1 TVVLPASAVPATPTP
16 IAFMMQ
22 TERLAMGP
30 GTGTGGPKK
39 QLASRSHAPIGVPPT
54 HWLSAL
60 HAPVPSVPGAPFR
73 QCRAGPAPRVQSV
86 VPLDMSERRVPGAS
100 CALAGAGART
110 PSNAAIATSTVAA
123 VPFI

>member
-1 TVVLPASAVPATPTP
+1 
-16 IAFMMQ
+16 MMQ

-73 QCRAGPAPRVQSV
+73 QCRAGPAPRVQSAG
-86 VPLDMSERRVPGAS
+86 PLPGSGPSAS
-100 CALAGAGART
+100 ASPEIPVTART
-110 PSNAAIATSTVAA
+110 EVPPSGMDDGGNVVAE
-123 VPFI
+123 PPPK